1 MTQPNQKTIG
11 EFVVKYFYGVLCVL
25 GVLLPYGV
33 FVPWVAEHGLNVG
46 LLVSEAAQT
55 SIGTFAW
62 LDVIV
67 SAIVL
72 LGFIVVE
79 GTRQGIRKLWVPV
92 LGTCTVGVSLGLPLF
107 LLMREIYSEKQTP

>member
-1 MTQPNQKTIG
+1 M
-11 EFVVKYFYGVLCVL
+11 KYFYGVLCVL
-25 GVLLPYGV
+25 GILLPYGV
-33 FVPWVAEHGLNVG
+33 FIPWVAEHGLNVG

-55 SIGTFAW
+55 SIGAFAW

-72 LGFIVVE
+72 LSFIVME
-79 GTRQGIRKLWVPV
+79 GTQQGIRKLWIPV

-107 LLMREIYSEKQTP
+107 LLMREIHFEKQKL